1 MERFRYR
8 FGHWNY
14 KYPARTERGD
24 LDSPGKV
31 WEQRMPPPPSKKK
44 MIQTVV
50 MNFRRLA
57 LWYR

>member
-31 WEQRMPPPPSKKK
+31 WEQRMPPPPQKK
-44 MIQTVV
+44 
-50 MNFRRLA
+50 R
-57 LWYR
+57 